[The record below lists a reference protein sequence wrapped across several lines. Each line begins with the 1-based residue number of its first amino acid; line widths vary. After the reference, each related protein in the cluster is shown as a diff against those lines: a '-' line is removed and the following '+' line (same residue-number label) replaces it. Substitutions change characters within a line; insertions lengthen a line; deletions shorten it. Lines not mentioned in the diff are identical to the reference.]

1 MQGWFTV
8 RKIGAVKITE
18 KCMVLE
24 GKCGEKAEMATVNSL
39 TRRANLLYPVVIFV
53 TDSLVT

>member
-1 MQGWFTV
+1 
-8 RKIGAVKITE
+8 VKITE

-39 TRRANLLYPVVIFV
+39 TRRANLLYPLVIFV